1 MRFLIPM
8 GVGLLLGGAAVGA
21 MGAPMPGAPAEAGS
35 PDVRVGETEVVTL
48 GAFRVALA
56 KTWEE
61 ARDGR
66 PVRVAWL
73 SVVEKGS
80 RVGPQDLELRVGDP
94 LVLGDRTLVVA
105 EVALEA
111 AGQPGYVVL
120 RPK

>member
-21 MGAPMPGAPAEAGS
+21 MGAPMPGAPVEAGS

-61 ARDGR
+61 TRDGR

-105 EVALEA
+105 EVALES
-111 AGQPGYVVL
+111 AGAPGHVVL
-120 RPK
+120 RPR

>member
-1 MRFLIPM
+1 VAVLA
-8 GVGLLLGGAAVGA
+8 LALAAGARAA
-21 MGAPMPGAPAEAGS
+21 DPPPPAEAAPAE
-35 PDVRVGETEVVTL
+35 VRIGETEVATI
-48 GAFRVALA
+48 GRFRVALA

-61 ARDGR
+61 SRDGR

-80 RVGPQDLELRVGDP
+80 AAGQTDVELVVGDP

-111 AGQPGYVVL
+111 TGRPGWVVL
-120 RPK
+120 KPK